1 MQEKQFKVGD
11 RVVYVGE
18 EIISEDVDKL
28 LGTIVDIDVTDD
40 ARPYLVNFDTKIF
53 EFDTDIN
60 GHTGGGKCPDCHG
73 WWVRADEVKLT
84 DPSTFKVGD
93 RVECVVD
100 YSYLPKGSK
109 GTVLIVDS
117 DGSIGVEWDD
127 FDGGHAFCGRVDGC
141 KDGHGWWLNAD
152 NLILTKEDKEAL
164 FKVGDRVENVGSIYV
179 PYASEGTVCLVEGN
193 SIGVDWDDFTE
204 GHNFCDR
211 VKCRDNHGWWVD
223 AADIS
228 LISCT
233 GKSLKA
239 YCSSNPHYE
248 TALQPIE
255 FMQANMTH
263 EEFVGFLK
271 GNIIKY
277 TARCGKKDDVDK
289 EVAKIVEYAKWL
301 AKAYKGE
308 TINPR
313 ES

>member
-11 RVVYVGE
+11 RVAYVGE
-18 EIISEDVDKL
+18 EVYSKEKEEL
-28 LGTIVDIDVTDD
+28 FGTITLVDSSDD
-40 ARPYLVNFDTKIF
+40 KQPYLVNFDTEIYDVNGDF
-53 EFDTDIN
+53 S
-60 GHTGGGKCPDCHG
+60 GHTGGGKCPNG
-73 WWVRADEVKLT
+73 
-84 DPSTFKVGD
+84 
-93 RVECVVD
+93 
-100 YSYLPKGSK
+100 
-109 GTVLIVDS
+109 
-117 DGSIGVEWDD
+117 
-127 FDGGHAFCGRVDGC
+127 
-141 KDGHGWWLNAD
+141 
-152 NLILTKEDKEAL
+152 
-164 FKVGDRVENVGSIYV
+164 
-179 PYASEGTVCLVEGN
+179 
-193 SIGVDWDDFTE
+193 
-204 GHNFCDR
+204 
-211 VKCRDNHGWWVD
+211 HGWWVD

-263 EEFVGFLK
+263 EEFIGFLK

-289 EVAKIVEYAKWL
+289 EVAKIIEYAKWL

>member
-1 MQEKQFKVGD
+1 MQEKQFKVGG

-53 EFDTDIN
+53 GFDTDIN
-60 GHTGGGKCPDCHG
+60 GHTGGGKCPDC
-73 WWVRADEVKLT
+73 
-84 DPSTFKVGD
+84 
-93 RVECVVD
+93 
-100 YSYLPKGSK
+100 
-109 GTVLIVDS
+109 
-117 DGSIGVEWDD
+117 
-127 FDGGHAFCGRVDGC
+127 
-141 KDGHGWWLNAD
+141 
-152 NLILTKEDKEAL
+152 
-164 FKVGDRVENVGSIYV
+164 
-179 PYASEGTVCLVEGN
+179 
-193 SIGVDWDDFTE
+193 
-204 GHNFCDR
+204 
-211 VKCRDNHGWWVD
+211 HGWWVD

-239 YCSSNPHYE
+239 YVPECSSNPHYE
-248 TALQPIE
+248 TSVQPIE

-263 EEFVGFLK
+263 EEFIGFLK

-289 EVAKIVEYAKWL
+289 EVAKIIEYAKWL

-308 TINPR
+308 TIDPR